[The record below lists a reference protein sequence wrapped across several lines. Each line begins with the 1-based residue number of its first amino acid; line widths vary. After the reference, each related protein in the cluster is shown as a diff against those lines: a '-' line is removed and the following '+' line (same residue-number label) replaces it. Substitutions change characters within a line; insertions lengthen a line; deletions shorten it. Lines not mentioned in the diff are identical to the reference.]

1 MNFGELQTGNKLI
14 DDNIGVEDGKI
25 VGVTFWLRKQ
35 MSPTVFQRIA
45 GIRPDSNDIPIHL
58 FVGDRY
64 QSYVVKEF
72 RIKEHYRLGT
82 VIEAVS
88 ECDRIFGLIHER
100 VQPRKG
106 QLRIEYFGRYVN
118 QPANGGEA

>member
-25 VGVTFWLRKQ
+25 VGVTFWLREQ
-35 MSPTVFQRIA
+35 VFSH
-45 GIRPDSNDIPIHL
+45 GHHNDIPIHL

-64 QSYVVKEF
+64 RSYVVKEF
-72 RIKEHYRLGT
+72 RIKEHHRLGT

-88 ECDRIFGLIHER
+88 ECDRIFGRIHER
-100 VQPRKG
+100 VRPRQG
-106 QLRIEYFGRYVN
+106 QLRIEYFGHNVSK
-118 QPANGGEA
+118 PANGGEA